1 MDHYSSYADLQ
12 QVEQEGKDYR
22 IHVRQGTSNI
32 AVMAPHG
39 GGIEPGTFE
48 IADAVAGSEHYFY
61 CFEGIKKSRNFR
73 LHLTSTQFDEDR
85 GVGVAEGVQIVVAIH
100 GSSENEEVV
109 YLGGLQTGLKQQIRA
124 RLTEAGFVVK
134 ESPRTALQGRNPAN
148 ICNRGA
154 SGAGVQLEISRGLRQ
169 KLFAPAGN
177 DGGKTRPKCLIF
189 LFQL

>member
-1 MDHYSSYADLQ
+1 MMEHYSSYADLQ
-12 QVEQEGKDYR
+12 QVEKEGKDYR

-48 IADAVAGSEHYFY
+48 IADALAGSEHYFY

-85 GVGVAEGVQIVVAIH
+85 GVGVAQAVQIVVAIH

-109 YLGGLQTGLKQQIRA
+109 YLGGLQTSLKQQIHN

-134 ESPRTALQGRNPAN
+134 ESPGPLCRVAIRQTSATGGRARRA
-148 ICNRGA
+148 CNWKSRGA
-154 SGAGVQLEISRGLRQ
+154 
-169 KLFAPAGN
+169 
-177 DGGKTRPKCLIF
+177 
-189 LFQL
+189 